1 MRKYI
6 LYFFLLFSV
15 MLSSQTTEE
24 TISISFREQPIFE
37 IIENIEQE
45 TGYTFFYVKDWI
57 GENRLSGDFVESDI
71 REVLGFLFAKSDI
84 QYHMGPEKK
93 VYLIR
98 NQVIYNELPQGFFGR
113 EIDSSDTSLENAG
126 QTGVN
131 PIFLNLEKVNSPVER
146 RTVRIGKV
154 NPNSRNRT
162 SRLYGYIT
170 ASSTGEPIPDLA
182 LVVKGGTEGAVTNS
196 RGYYEIE
203 LPYGQNVL
211 VTKSLGFEEVETN
224 VIMYN
229 SGRYDLVLD
238 ESFEQLEEVVVEGS
252 ARTNVEDATTGS
264 NQILS
269 EETKNIPL
277 VLGERDVLK
286 VATTLPGIT
295 TAGEGAAGFN
305 VRGGNTDQNL
315 ILLDGAVLYN
325 PSHFFGIFQALNP
338 FAVKDATIYKGNIPA
353 RFGGRLSS
361 VFDITTKAGNTSK
374 FSGEASLG
382 PVTSNVVLETPIVKD
397 KASLLVG
404 GRGTYSDWILR
415 SLDDESLRNSEASF
429 YDVIAKYTHKLNEN
443 NSISATAYYSKDN
456 FSITSDSLF
465 GFGNRMASFQWDHKF
480 NEKNKGQLILSNSQ
494 YDFEIEFDGNSN
506 QDFDIGYTINET
518 EAKLNFVH
526 IPNDRHTIDYG
537 ISSKLYL
544 VDPGVRNP
552 LNDESVVQPLE
563 IPREKG
569 LESAVYISDNF
580 KLSDKFLVDAGV
592 RFSIFS
598 ALGPS
603 TQRIYEENLP
613 RSEAT
618 LIEEREFDQGE
629 FITTYGG
636 PEFRISARYLLQ
648 PDLSVKASFNNTFQY
663 IHTLSNTTTV
673 SPIDTWKLSDLN
685 IEPAQGF
692 QYSLGFYKNLQE
704 DMYELSLEGYYK
716 TTENVLDFKV
726 GAELLLNEEIE
737 TEILQGEG
745 RAYGVEFLARKNR
758 GRLNGWLGYTFSRSF
773 LKFDSEF
780 REERINDGDFFPSN
794 FDRPHDVS
802 LVANYKLTRRFSLST
817 NFVYQTG
824 RPITFPVGSFTFN
837 NSEFVVFSDRNEF
850 RIPDYYRLDIG
861 LNIEGNHKKKKFA
874 HSFWTIS
881 IYNVLGRNNPYS
893 VFFLTE
899 DGEVRALQSSI
910 FAIPIPSITYNFK
923 F

>member
-1 MRKYI
+1 MQRI
-6 LYFFLLFSV
+6 FWVFTFLLPFLL
-15 MLSSQTTEE
+15 LSQEGTS
-24 TISISFREQPIFE
+24 TISLTLQDKTPSE
-37 IIENIEQE
+37 IIQQVEEQTE
-45 TGYTFFYVKDWI
+45 FQFFYVEEWLGTKRVS
-57 GENRLSGDFVESDI
+57 GNFEEVALSQILD
-71 REVLGFLFAKSDI
+71 FLFEETNI
-84 QYHMGPEKK
+84 QYHLGPDKRI
-93 VYLIR
+93 YLIR
-98 NQVIYNELPQGFFGR
+98 NQVIYDELPTGFFGNKTTLLDTVA
-113 EIDSSDTSLENAG
+113 EIRTEEDT
-126 QTGVN
+126 N
-131 PIFLNLEKVNSPVER
+131 PIFLNLDKLDGPLET
-146 RTVRIGKV
+146 RTVRIGKAS
-154 NPNSRNRT
+154 PQAGNRT
-162 SRLYGYIT
+162 YTLTGFARSN
-170 ASSTGEPIPDLA
+170 STSEPVPNLA
-182 LVVKGGTEGAVTNS
+182 IVVKGGEDGTVTNLQ
-196 RGYYEIE
+196 GYYEIE
-203 LPYGQNVL
+203 LPYGKNTL
-211 VTKSLGFEEVETN
+211 ITKSLGFADTETH
-224 VIMYN
+224 VIMFN
-229 SGRYDLVLD
+229 NGRYDFALN
-238 ESFEQLEEVVVEGS
+238 ESLEQLEEVIVEGS

-315 ILLDGAVLYN
+315 ILLDGAVIYN

-338 FAVKDATIYKGNIPA
+338 FAVKDAIIYKGNIPA

-361 VFDITTKAGNTSK
+361 VFDISTKDGNTSN
-374 FSGEASLG
+374 FSAEASIG

-397 KASLLVG
+397 KASLLIG

-415 SLDDESLRNSEASF
+415 SLDDEALNNSEASF
-429 YDVIAKYTHKLNEN
+429 YDLIAKYTHKLDDN
-443 NSISATAYYSKDN
+443 NSLSATAYYSRDN

-465 GFGNRMASFQWDHKF
+465 GFGNRMASLQWDRKF
-480 NEKNKGQLILSNSQ
+480 SEKTKGQLVLTNSQ
-494 YDFEIEFDGNSN
+494 YNFDIEFDGNSN
-506 QDFDIGYTINET
+506 QDFELGYTINET

-526 IPNDRHTIDYG
+526 ILNDKHTLDFG

-544 VDPGVRNP
+544 VDPGNRDP
-552 LNDESVVQPLE
+552 LNSESVIESLE

-569 LESAVYISDNF
+569 LESAVFISDNF
-580 KLSDKFLVDAGV
+580 KFSEKLLIDAGLRV
-592 RFSIFS
+592 SIFS

-603 TQRIYEENLP
+603 TQRIYQEGLP
-613 RSEAT
+613 LSEGT
-618 LIEEREFDQGE
+618 LVEEREFGSGE
-629 FITTYGG
+629 FITTYAG
-636 PEFRISARYLLQ
+636 PEFRFSARYLLA

-673 SPIDTWKLSDLN
+673 SPIDTWKLSDTN
-685 IEPAQGF
+685 IEPAQAF
-692 QYSLGFYKNLQE
+692 QYSLGLYKNLQE

-716 TTENVLDFKV
+716 TSDNVLDFKV
-726 GAELLLNEEIE
+726 GADLLLNEEIE
-737 TEILQGEG
+737 QEVLQGEG
-745 RAYGVEFLARKNR
+745 KAYGVELLMRKNR
-758 GRLNGWLGYTFSRSF
+758 GKLNGWLGYTYSRTF

-824 RPITFPVGSFTFN
+824 RPITFPVGSFNFN
-837 NSEFVVFSDRNEF
+837 NSEFVLFSNRNEF

-861 LNIEGNHKKKKFA
+861 LNIEGNHKIKKFA

-899 DGEVRALQSSI
+899 NGEVKALQSSI

>member
-1 MRKYI
+1 MKRGFSI
-6 LYFFLLFSV
+6 LWFVLPLYLL
-15 MLSSQTTEE
+15 SQESTFRL
-24 TISISFREQPIFE
+24 SISFQNETPAE
-37 IIENIEQE
+37 ILQKVEER
-45 TGYTFFYVKDWI
+45 TGYRFFYVPEWLDLTP
-57 GENRLSGDFVESDI
+57 LSGEFEDVEVVD
-71 REVLGFLFAKSDI
+71 LLDFLFEETAI
-84 QYHMGPEKK
+84 QYHLGPKNGI
-93 VYLIR
+93 YLIR
-98 NQVIYNELPQGFFGR
+98 NQIIYNRLPEGFFGNR
-113 EIDSSDTSLENAG
+113 PRIVDGDSELDTQNTAD
-126 QTGVN
+126 
-131 PIFLNLEKVNSPVER
+131 PIFLNLEKVEGPTETK
-146 RTVRIGKV
+146 TVRIGKASSV
-154 NPNSRNRT
+154 FRNRKLT
-162 SRLYGYIT
+162 LSGVARST
-170 ASSTGEPIPDLA
+170 STGEPIPNLA
-182 LVVKGGTEGAVTNS
+182 IVLKGGSGGAVTDTQ
-196 RGYYEIE
+196 GFYQIE
-203 LPYGQNVL
+203 LAYGKNVL
-211 VTKSLGFEEVETN
+211 ITKSLGFADTETN
-224 VIMYN
+224 VVMYN
-229 SGRYDLVLD
+229 NGQYDFNLD
-238 ESFEQLEEVVVEGS
+238 ESLEQLEEVVVEGS

-315 ILLDGAVLYN
+315 ILLDGAVIYN

-361 VFDITTKAGNTSK
+361 VFDITTKNGNAK
-374 FSGEASLG
+374 DFSAEASIG
-382 PVTSNVVLETPIVKD
+382 PVTSNVVVEAPIVKE
-397 KASLLVG
+397 KAALLVG

-415 SLDDESLRNSEASF
+415 SLDDESLNNSEASF

-443 NSISATAYYSKDN
+443 NSLSATAYYSQDN

-465 GFGNRMASFQWDHKF
+465 GFGNRMAALQWDHKF
-480 NEKNKGQLILSNSQ
+480 SEKTKGQLIISNSQ

-506 QDFDIGYTINET
+506 QDFDLGYTINET
-518 EAKLNFVH
+518 EAKFNFIHLLN
-526 IPNDRHTIDYG
+526 NRHTLDFG

-544 VDPGVRNP
+544 VDPGNRNP
-552 LNDESVVQPLE
+552 LNSESVIESLE

-569 LESAVYISDNF
+569 LESAVFISDNF
-580 KLSDKFLVDAGV
+580 KLSDTFLIDAGFRLSV
-592 RFSIFS
+592 FS

-603 TQRIYEENLP
+603 TQRIYAENQP
-613 RSEAT
+613 RSEAA
-618 LIEEREFDQGE
+618 LVEEQEFDANE
-629 FITTYGG
+629 FITTYVG
-636 PEFRISARYLLQ
+636 PEVRLSARYLLA
-648 PDLSVKASFNNTFQY
+648 PDLSIKGSFNNTFQY

-673 SPIDTWKLSDLN
+673 SPIDTWKLSDIN
-685 IEPAQGF
+685 IEPARAF
-692 QYSLGFYKNLQE
+692 QYSLGLYKNLQE

-716 TTENVLDFKV
+716 TSDNVLDFKV
-726 GAELLLNEEIE
+726 GAELLLNENIE

-745 RAYGVEFLARKNR
+745 KAYGVEFLMRKNR
-758 GRLNGWLGYTFSRSF
+758 GKLNGWLGYTYSRSF
-773 LKFDSEF
+773 LRFASDF

-824 RPITFPVGSFTFN
+824 RPITFPVGSFNFN
-837 NSEFVVFSDRNEF
+837 NSEFVLFSDRNEF

-861 LNIEGNHKKKKFA
+861 LNIEGNHKIKKFA

-881 IYNVLGRNNPYS
+881 VYNVLGRNNPYS